1 MARLYLVIFPLSIWI
16 QNKFDEEGH
25 NAGWRAVWNEC
36 LVADCPCAE
45 SPAAVWLMKNNK
57 SWKVFQVQP
66 RECKRRGG
74 EWERE
79 GERENERASEREC
92 VKERRRER
100 ERDTACPSPLSRGRS
115 SPRSIE
121 RSRGIETVTG
131 ISKLQSIVKRK
142 LCRKKINE
150 WDNLFTHGCVLEIRT
165 RRREKTFF
173 LLLVFRCIILEELSK
188 TTTHPRRPK

>member
-1 MARLYLVIFPLSIWI
+1 MPRLYLVIFPLSMWI

-100 ERDTACPSPLSRGRS
+100 ERETQPALRLWAEADRVPAALNVVEVSRLSPVSLNYSQLWNGNFA
-115 SPRSIE
+115 E
-121 RSRGIETVTG
+121 
-131 ISKLQSIVKRK
+131 KR
-142 LCRKKINE
+142 
-150 WDNLFTHGCVLEIRT
+150 
-165 RRREKTFF
+165 
-173 LLLVFRCIILEELSK
+173 
-188 TTTHPRRPK
+188 